1 MHRIVASILGLL
13 LLVAPSFASL
23 PVRVVLLEGSPYQRG
38 ITHGQTLK
46 EQIHAVL
53 RLWKAELQRQ
63 YRTDLCQD
71 VPSQDRLCARHAEVD
86 TRIARRD
93 QRNSRGC
100 RRSL

>member
-53 RLWKAELQRQ
+53 RLWKAELQQQ
-63 YRTDLCQD
+63 YRTDAETFVKTFLLKTD
-71 VPSQDRLCARHAEVD
+71 YVPASGSGHPNCS
-86 TRIARRD
+86 TR
-93 QRNSRGC
+93 SKE
-100 RRSL
+100 